1 MASTL
6 NATANPAMVELLEQ
20 LAPNM
25 APAEA
30 SIWPLA
36 PLYWVLL
43 LVLVAVLASL
53 VWWFWQGRRKR
64 RYLKVIKRL
73 AKVEDSTRQLQQL
86 HALLRNAAAI
96 AQPAN
101 KSLSDRR
108 FAELVTQ
115 TLERTETPAW
125 VNAHYRPNP
134 TAQQALADADQLVRR
149 WCR

>member
-1 MASTL
+1 MAPALS
-6 NATANPAMVELLEQ
+6 AQPNPAMAELLGQ

-25 APAEA
+25 EPAEA

-36 PLYWVLL
+36 PLYWGVLL
-43 LVLVAVLASL
+43 LFIALLAVLG
-53 VWWFWQGRRKR
+53 WWFWRGRRQR
-64 RYLKVIKRL
+64 RYLSVVKRL
-73 AKVEDSTRQLQQL
+73 AGVQDTTCQLQQL
-86 HALLRNAAAI
+86 HAVLRNAAAL
-96 AQPAN
+96 QDPAN

-115 TLERTETPAW
+115 TLERTETPTW

-134 TAQQALADADQLVRR
+134 TTGQALADADRLVRR